1 MRTLQLLTAASVV
14 ALLAGTPALAADQTM
29 IDDNGNAVKV
39 ESNDTQMTKDM
50 KAGWADTK
58 AAVKKTAD
66 KADNAMSNKTDSAR
80 TDSAMNDK
88 DEKYNVRIMGDAKVK
103 TAAPVTI
110 DKRMTAEGIIGKPVY
125 NQQNDKV
132 ATVEDVILDSK
143 GAAKL
148 IVVKDGDFMGLGG
161 KLAAFDY
168 DAVVDRTKDG
178 DVVMPITEKT
188 IDKVAEFSY
197 DPSDKKDIRVIPE
210 NGYSVKKILDGNLV
224 DEAGKKLAAI
234 DNVSLRD
241 GRANLVIAAYDQ
253 TLGMGGD
260 KVALNFDAT
269 RLVRDKDDVNLK
281 LNADQADQ
289 FKSFE
294 KTK

>member
-88 DEKYNVRIMGDAKVK
+88 DEKYNVRIMGDAKAK